1 MAKTISIAIDGPAG
15 AGKSSAAKALA
26 KKMSFI
32 YMDTGALYRAVGLYC
47 LRQGVALLKDEESVA
62 PHLKDIVIEIKF
74 IEGNQH
80 VFLNGEDVSSL
91 IRTQEVSMAASDV
104 SSIPKVRAFLLDLQ
118 RNIASTTNLIM
129 DGRDIGTVILP
140 DADVKIFLTASAQAR
155 AQRRT
160 LELKNKGEKV
170 EYEQVLKEIIE
181 RDTNDSNRE
190 IAPLKVAE
198 DAYVLDNSELNESQ
212 TVEKMEE
219 IIKEKIG

>member
-1 MAKTISIAIDGPAG
+1 MAVNIAIDGPAG

-62 PHLKDIVIEIKF
+62 PHLKDIVVEIKF

-181 RDTNDSNRE
+181 RDTNDSTRE

-198 DAYVLDNSELNESQ
+198 GAYVLDNSELNESQ